1 MREIVVISG
10 KGGTGKTTVSAAF
23 AHLAENKVICD
34 LDVDA
39 PDLHIL
45 LDPSPRETHAFVSGH
60 KAVIRRDACLACGK
74 CAGLCAFDAISL
86 RKDGYAVDPLR
97 CEGCGVCAHLCPA
110 KAIDLEEPHCGDC
123 TKATPVS
130 VPWFTRCSSPVRRT
144 PASS

>member
-74 CAGLCAFDAISL
+74 CAGLCAFDAIAL

-110 KAIDLEEPHCGDC
+110 EAIEL
-123 TKATPVS
+123 
-130 VPWFTRCSSPVRRT
+130 
-144 PASS
+144 